1 MQSEL
6 NSTETEDGEFFKT
19 WSGGTDDR
27 PSVFVNRPYPRKSK
41 LSFTFGIFIYFW
53 DSRDF
58 TTLNRR
64 VRLLFSHTD

>member
-41 LSFTFGIFIYFW
+41 LSFTFGIFI
-53 DSRDF
+53 
-58 TTLNRR
+58 
-64 VRLLFSHTD
+64 LLLGQ